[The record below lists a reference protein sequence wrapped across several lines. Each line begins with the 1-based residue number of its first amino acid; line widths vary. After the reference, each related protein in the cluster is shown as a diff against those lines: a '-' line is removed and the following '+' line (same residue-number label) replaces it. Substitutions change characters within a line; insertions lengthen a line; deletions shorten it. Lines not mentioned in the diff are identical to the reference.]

1 MNRLIPTALA
11 ALILAAATAC
21 GPTGTVVDKD
31 QRTHQRIVNGKPRYE
46 PCWWIKIR
54 DSAGETHSFCTSR
67 AKWRKVRNGEHWSG
81 E

>member
-1 MNRLIPTALA
+1 MNRLITTALA
-11 ALILAAATAC
+11 ALVVATATAC

-31 QRTHQRIVNGKPRYE
+31 QRTRQKIVNGKPQYE

-54 DSAGETHSFCTSR
+54 DSAGETHTFCTSR
-67 AKWRKVRNGEHWSG
+67 AKWRKVGKGDIWSG